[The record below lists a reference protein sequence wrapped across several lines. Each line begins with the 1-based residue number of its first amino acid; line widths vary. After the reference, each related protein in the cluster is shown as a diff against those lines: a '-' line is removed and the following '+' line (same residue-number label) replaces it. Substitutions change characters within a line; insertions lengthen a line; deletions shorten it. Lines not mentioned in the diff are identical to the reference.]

1 MATKTRVWPDVAIP
15 PGETLAE
22 TLETLAMTQR
32 ELARRMR
39 RPVQAIN
46 EIVKGKKAITADT
59 ALQLEWVLGTPA
71 HVWLN
76 LQAQYELTMARL
88 AHRRRPA
95 RRGIAALETKLVP
108 GTGQPTT

>member
-1 MATKTRVWPDVAIP
+1 MATQARAWTDVAIP

-22 TLETLAMTQR
+22 TLKTLGMTQR
-32 ELARRMR
+32 ELARRMC

-59 ALQLEWVLGTPA
+59 ALQLERVLGTPA

-76 LQAQYELTMARL
+76 LQVQYELTKARL
-88 AHRRRPA
+88 SHRRRPA
-95 RRGIAALETKLVP
+95 PRGRARPLAAPAPRPAVA
-108 GTGQPTT
+108 